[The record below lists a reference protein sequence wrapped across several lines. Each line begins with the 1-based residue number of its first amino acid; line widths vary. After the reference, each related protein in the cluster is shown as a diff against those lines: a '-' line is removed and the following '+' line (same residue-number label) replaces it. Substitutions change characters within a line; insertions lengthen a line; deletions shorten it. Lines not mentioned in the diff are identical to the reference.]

1 MFIYYMNNDPLDFN
15 VACTKTYETSII
27 WNNVVL
33 ACMLTTLIPRKQV
46 VSPRTRRLRNKRDS
60 AIHAEYSER
69 YTQDHITVP
78 RVHPDRIGSQRQE
91 RSCGVLRHS
100 VECIASAAS
109 AVRCF
114 VTVRLQ
120 RQVKYSSS
128 SVELRHVS
136 SARGGTAGPNPREET
151 KRKRGWATYP
161 RKSGATML
169 QCFYNAYPPGSRT
182 FLKIN
187 VFLFR
192 STLR

>member
-1 MFIYYMNNDPLDFN
+1 
-15 VACTKTYETSII
+15 
-27 WNNVVL
+27 
-33 ACMLTTLIPRKQV
+33 MLTTLIPRKQV

-128 SVELRHVS
+128 SVSCVTYLPQGEGPSTLILKKKRSEKGAELRILGR
-136 SARGGTAGPNPREET
+136 AER
-151 KRKRGWATYP
+151 
-161 RKSGATML
+161 
-169 QCFYNAYPPGSRT
+169 QCFG
-182 FLKIN
+182 
-187 VFLFR
+187 VFIISPTRERF
-192 STLR
+192 SK